1 MKEMKE
7 APEEYN
13 FEEIEDKWR
22 DYWSEEGTFKAGL
35 DDTEDN
41 FYYLNMFPYPSGTM
55 HVGHGRNYIIGD
67 TLTRFMT
74 MKGLNVLNP
83 MGFDAFG
90 LPAEN
95 AAIDRGVEPG
105 EWTEENIADFK
116 EQFRQWGIEY
126 DWDREVRTHEPGY
139 YKWTQWLFRKLYE
152 EGLAYR
158 DESPVNFC
166 PHCDTVL
173 ANEQVI
179 DGKCERCDTV
189 VEEKQLEQ
197 WFFKITEYAQ
207 DLLDDLEELEGWPE
221 HVKKMQQDWIG
232 RSEGV
237 EITFDLADRDEELD
251 VFTTRPDTL
260 FGATYM
266 ALAPEHPL
274 VEEIIAD
281 VEDPED
287 QEELRNFAD
296 ETKRIDQTR
305 RAGGDLTKEGVFTG
319 KYAVNPATGE
329 EIPIWIANFVLTE
342 YGSGAIMSVP
352 GHDQR
357 DFDFAKKYDIPIV
370 EVIAPE
376 KGEPVGELDE
386 AYEEPGYLVNSG
398 DFNGLDSETAYRE
411 IGEWLK
417 EQGKGEFTVNYKLQ
431 DWLISR
437 QRYWGAPIPMVH
449 CPECGVV
456 PVPEEDLPVEL
467 PDVEFI
473 GNKGL
478 SEIDEFVETT
488 CPHCGADAKRE
499 TDTMDTFV
507 DSSWY
512 YLRYLSAGDD
522 EKIFDSNTAND
533 WLPVDQY
540 VGGVEHA
547 ILHLLYSRFV
557 TKFLQDIDLVDFKEP
572 FERLF
577 TQGMISHQAYR
588 CDEHG
593 WIRPKNVED
602 GDRCPEC
609 GAELKVTM
617 ESMSKSKKNVVSPNE
632 LIEKYGAD
640 TERIYTLFIGPPEK
654 DVEWSDRDVKGSH
667 RFLTRV
673 WRLAVQHMD
682 LFEEEYSLEPADF
695 DEAEKELWRKI
706 NQTVKEVTE
715 DLEGF
720 SFNTAVS
727 SIMEL
732 TNEFYGQ
739 ISDADIDKGL
749 LKEGIKQLVLVIS
762 PFTPFLGE
770 ELWHRMGNDEPIME
784 EDWPEW
790 SREALEQEATEMAVQ
805 INGKVRAHVE
815 VPTSIEGDEAA
826 LKEEV
831 LGIDRIRERVDE
843 DDIKKFI
850 VVPGNL
856 VNIVV

>member
-1 MKEMKE
+1 MEKTE
-7 APEEYN
+7 EEYD
-13 FEEIEDKWR
+13 FQRIERKWQ
-22 DYWSEEGTFKAGL
+22 DYWEEEGTFKADL
-35 DDTEDN
+35 DDTDRS

-67 TLTRFMT
+67 TLTRFLK

-95 AAIDRGVEPG
+95 AAIERGIHPKQ
-105 EWTEENIADFK
+105 WTEENISDFK
-116 EQFRQWGIEY
+116 DQFSQWGIEY
-126 DWDREVRTHEPGY
+126 DWDREVRTHTPDY
-139 YKWTQWLFRKLYE
+139 YKWTQWLFLKLHE
-152 EGLAYR
+152 QGLAYR

-179 DGKCERCDTV
+179 DGKCERCSSE
-189 VEEKQLEQ
+189 VEEQQLEQ
-197 WFFKITEYAQ
+197 WFFKITEYA
-207 DLLDDLEELEGWPE
+207 EELLNDLDELDGWPD

-237 EITFDLADRDEELD
+237 EITFDLVDRKGELD

-260 FGATYM
+260 YGATYM
-266 ALAPEHPL
+266 ALAPEHPM
-274 VEEIIAD
+274 VEEIVTD
-281 VEDPED
+281 VEDES
-287 QEELRNFAD
+287 QRKELRNFVD
-296 ETKRIDQTR
+296 KTKRIDQTR

-319 KYAVNPATGE
+319 EYAVNPINGE
-329 EIPIWIANFVLTE
+329 EIPVWIANFVLTE

-352 GHDQR
+352 AHDQR
-357 DFDFAKKYDIPIV
+357 DFEFAKKYEIPIV
-370 EVIAPE
+370 EVVAPE
-376 KGEPVGELDE
+376 KGEPTGKLEE
-386 AYEEPGYLVNSG
+386 AYEEPGYLVNSE

-417 EQGKGEFTVNYKLQ
+417 ERGKGDFTVNFKLK

-437 QRYWGAPIPMVH
+437 QRYWGAPIPMIH
-449 CPECGVV
+449 CPDCGVV
-456 PVPEEDLPVEL
+456 PVPEDDLPVKL
-467 PDVEFI
+467 PEVDFI

-478 SEIDEFVETT
+478 SEIEEFVNTT
-488 CPHCGADAKRE
+488 CPRCGNQARRE

-512 YLRYLSAGDD
+512 YLRYISAGD
-522 EKIFDSNTAND
+522 EEQIFDSETVND

-547 ILHLLYSRFV
+547 ILHLLYSRFI
-557 TKFLQDIDLVDFKEP
+557 TKFLEDIDLIDFKEP

-577 TQGMISHQAYR
+577 TQGMISHRAYR
-588 CDEHG
+588 CEEHG
-593 WIRPKNVED
+593 WIRPEDVVEENK
-602 GDRCPEC
+602 CPEC
-609 GAELKVTM
+609 GVDLKVTM
-617 ESMSKSKKNVVSPNE
+617 ESMSKSKKNVVSPNK

-673 WRLAVQHMD
+673 WRLVTQYLE
-682 LFEEEYSLEPADF
+682 LFEEDHQLEVDSLNKSEAD
-695 DEAEKELWRKI
+695 LWRKI
-706 NQTVKEVTE
+706 NQTIKDVTE
-715 DLEGF
+715 DLEDF

-727 SIMEL
+727 AIMEL
-732 TNEFYGQ
+732 TNEFYRA
-739 ISDADIDKGL
+739 ISEEDPDKGL
-749 LKEGIKQLVLVIS
+749 LKEGIRKLVLIIS
-762 PFTPFLGE
+762 PFTPFLAE
-770 ELWHRMGNDEPIME
+770 ELWHRMGNDYPVME

-790 SREALEQEATEMAVQ
+790 DQEALRQEETEMAVQ
-805 INGKVRAHVE
+805 INGKVRAHVN
-815 VPTSIEGDEAA
+815 VPTSLDDDEEA
-826 LKEEV
+826 LRDRV
-831 LGIDRIRERVDE
+831 LKLDPISDRVDE
-843 DDIKKFI
+843 GEMKKFI

>member
-1 MKEMKE
+1 MNE

-22 DYWSEEGTFKAGL
+22 DYWSEEGTFQADL
-35 DDTEDN
+35 DDTERN

-116 EQFRQWGIEY
+116 AQFRQWGIEY

-139 YKWTQWLFRKLYE
+139 YKWTQWLFQKLYE

-179 DGKCERCDTV
+179 DGKCERCGTT

-207 DLLDDLEELEGWPE
+207 DLLDDLEDLDGWPD

-237 EITFDLADRDEELD
+237 EITFDLADWDEELD

-281 VEDPED
+281 VEDLED
-287 QEELRNFAD
+287 REELRNFVD

-319 KYAVNPATGE
+319 EYAVNPATGE

-376 KGEPVGELDE
+376 KGEPTGELEE

-417 EQGKGEFTVNYKLQ
+417 EQDKGEFTVNYKLQ

-437 QRYWGAPIPMVH
+437 QRYWGAPIPIVH

-456 PVPEEDLPVEL
+456 PVPEEELPVEL

-473 GNKGL
+473 GSKGL

-488 CPHCGADAKRE
+488 CPRCGTDAKRE

-522 EKIFDSNTAND
+522 EKIFDSKTAND

-547 ILHLLYSRFV
+547 ILHLLYSRFI
-557 TKFLQDIDLVDFKEP
+557 TKFLRDIELVDFDEP

-588 CDEHG
+588 CEEHG

-602 GDRCPEC
+602 GNRCPDC

-617 ESMSKSKKNVVSPNE
+617 ESMSKSKKNVVSPKE
-632 LIEKYGAD
+632 LIDEYGAD

-673 WRLAVQHMD
+673 WRLAIQHME

-732 TNEFYGQ
+732 TNEFYGK
-739 ISDADIDKGL
+739 ISDGDIDRGL
-749 LKEGIKQLVLVIS
+749 LKEGIKRLVLIIS
-762 PFTPFLGE
+762 PFTPFMGE

-784 EDWPEW
+784 EGWPEW
-790 SREALEQEATEMAVQ
+790 SQEALEQEATEMAVQ
-805 INGKVRAHVE
+805 VNGKVRAHIE
-815 VPTSIEGDEAA
+815 VPTAIEGDEAA

-831 LGIDRIRERVDE
+831 LEIDRIRERVDE
-843 DDIKKFI
+843 DEIKKFI

>member
-1 MKEMKE
+1 MTE

-13 FEEIEDKWR
+13 FEEIEAKWR
-22 DYWSEEGTFKAGL
+22 DYWREEGTFKADL
-35 DDTEDN
+35 DRTEDN

-67 TLTRFMT
+67 TLTRFMK

-95 AAIDRGVEPG
+95 AAIERGIQPG
-105 EWTEENIADFK
+105 EWTQENIADFK
-116 EQFRQWGIEY
+116 QQFRQWGIEY
-126 DWDREVRTHEPGY
+126 DWDKEVQTHDPDY
-139 YKWTQWLFRKLYE
+139 YKWTQWLFQQLYE

-158 DESPVNFC
+158 DESPVNYC
-166 PHCDTVL
+166 SHCDTVL

-179 DGKCERCDTV
+179 NGKCERCGTE
-189 VEEKQLEQ
+189 VEERELEQ

-207 DLLDDLEELEGWPE
+207 DLLDDLDDLDGWPD

-237 EITFDLADRDEELD
+237 EITFDLADREGELD

-274 VEEIIAD
+274 VDEIIAD
-281 VEDPED
+281 IED
-287 QEELRNFAD
+287 EEKKEKLRTFVR

-305 RAGGDLTKEGVFTG
+305 RAGGDLTKEGVFTDE
-319 KYAVNPATGE
+319 YAVNPANGE

-357 DFDFAKKYDIPIV
+357 DFDFARKYDIPIV

-376 KGEPVGELDE
+376 KGEPEGELEE

-398 DFNGLDSETAYRE
+398 EFNGLSSDTAYRK
-411 IGEWLK
+411 IGEWLRDR
-417 EQGKGEFTVNYKLQ
+417 GKGDFTVNFKLQ

-456 PVPEEDLPVEL
+456 PVPEENLPVEL
-467 PDVEFI
+467 PEVEFI

-478 SEIDEFVETT
+478 SAIDDFVETT
-488 CPHCGADAKRE
+488 CPNCGAKARRE

-512 YLRYLSAGDD
+512 YLRYISAGDD
-522 EKIFDSNTAND
+522 EKIFDSDTVND

-547 ILHLLYSRFV
+547 ILHLLYSRFI
-557 TKFLQDIDLVDFKEP
+557 TKFLRDIDLVDFDEP
-572 FERLF
+572 FEKLF

-593 WIRPKNVED
+593 WIRPDEVAG

-609 GAELKVTM
+609 GAELNVTM
-617 ESMSKSKKNVVSPNE
+617 ESMSKSKRNVVSPKE

-673 WRLAVQHMD
+673 WRLVAGNME
-682 LFEEEYSLEPADF
+682 LFEEDPEFRPEEF
-695 DEAEKELWRKI
+695 DEAEEELWRKV

-715 DLEGF
+715 DLEDF

-732 TNEFYGQ
+732 TNEFYRVV
-739 ISDADIDKGL
+739 ADGETDSAL
-749 LKEGIKQLVLVIS
+749 LKEGLKKLVLILS
-762 PFTPFLGE
+762 PFTPFIGE
-770 ELWHRMGNDEPIME
+770 ELWHRMGNERPIVE

-790 SREALEQEATEMAVQ
+790 EEAALQQEETEMAVQ
-805 INGKVRAHVE
+805 VNGKVRAHIE
-815 VPTSIEGDEAA
+815 VPAEISDDEAE
-826 LKEEV
+826 L
-831 LGIDRIRERVDE
+831 RERVLKLERIAERLDE
-843 DDIKKFI
+843 DEIKKFI

>member
-1 MKEMKE
+1 MEKTQ
-7 APEEYN
+7 EEYD
-13 FEEIEDKWR
+13 FQKIERKWR
-22 DYWSEEGTFKAGL
+22 DYWEEEGTFKADL
-35 DDTEDN
+35 DDTERS

-67 TLTRFMT
+67 TLTRFMK

-95 AAIDRGVEPG
+95 AAIERGIQPK

-116 EQFRQWGIEY
+116 DQFSQWGIEY
-126 DWDREVRTHEPGY
+126 DWDREVRTHTPDY
-139 YKWTQWLFRKLYE
+139 YKWTQWLFLKLHE
-152 EGLAYR
+152 QGLAYR

-166 PHCDTVL
+166 PNCDTVL

-179 DGKCERCDTV
+179 DGKCERCSSE

-197 WFFKITEYAQ
+197 WFFKITEYA
-207 DLLDDLEELEGWPE
+207 EELLNDLDELNGWPD
-221 HVKKMQQDWIG
+221 HVKKMQRDWIG

-237 EITFDLADRDEELD
+237 EITFDLVDRDGELD

-260 FGATYM
+260 YGATYM
-266 ALAPEHPL
+266 ALAPEHPM
-274 VEEIIAD
+274 VDEIVSD
-281 VEDPED
+281 VEDETER
-287 QEELRNFAD
+287 EELRSFVD

-305 RAGGDLTKEGVFTG
+305 RAGGDLTKEGIFTG
-319 KYAVNPATGE
+319 EYAVNPVNGE
-329 EIPIWIANFVLTE
+329 EIPVWIANFVLTE

-352 GHDQR
+352 AHDQR
-357 DFDFAKKYDIPIV
+357 DFDFAKKYDLPIV

-376 KGEPVGELDE
+376 KGEPTGELEE
-386 AYEEPGYLVNSG
+386 AYEEPGYLVNSV
-398 DFNGLDSETAYRE
+398 DFDGLDSETAYQE

-417 EQGKGEFTVNYKLQ
+417 ERGKGDFTVNFKLQ

-449 CPECGVV
+449 CPDCGVV
-456 PVPEEDLPVEL
+456 PVSEDDLPVEL
-467 PDVEFI
+467 PEVEFI

-478 SEIDEFVETT
+478 SEIEEFVNIT
-488 CPHCGADAKRE
+488 CPRCGNRARRE

-512 YLRYLSAGDD
+512 YLRYISAGD
-522 EKIFDSNTAND
+522 EEQIFDSETVND

-547 ILHLLYSRFV
+547 ILHLLYSRFI
-557 TKFLQDIDLVDFKEP
+557 TKFLEDIDLIDFKEP

-577 TQGMISHQAYR
+577 TQGMISHRAYR
-588 CDEHG
+588 CEEHG
-593 WIRPKNVED
+593 WVQPEEVVEENK
-602 GDRCPEC
+602 CPEC
-609 GAELKVTM
+609 GADLKVTM

-673 WRLAVQHMD
+673 WRLVTQYLE
-682 LFEEEYSLEPADF
+682 LFEEDHQLRVDSLNESETD
-695 DEAEKELWRKI
+695 LWRKI
-706 NQTVKEVTE
+706 NQTVKDVTE
-715 DLEGF
+715 DLKDF

-732 TNEFYGQ
+732 TNEFYKA
-739 ISDADIDKGL
+739 ISEEDPDKGL
-749 LKEGIKQLVLVIS
+749 LKEGIQKLVLIIS
-762 PFTPFLGE
+762 PFTPFLAE
-770 ELWHRMGNDEPIME
+770 ELWHRMDNNYPIME
-784 EDWPEW
+784 EDWPDW
-790 SREALEQEATEMAVQ
+790 CQEALKQEETEMAVQ
-805 INGKVRAHVE
+805 INGKVRAHVN
-815 VPTSIEGDEAA
+815 VPTSLDDDEEA
-826 LKEEV
+826 LRDKV
-831 LGIDRIRERVDE
+831 LKLEPISDRVDE
-843 DDIKKFI
+843 GEIKKFI

>member
-1 MKEMKE
+1 MSEVSE
-7 APEEYN
+7 NYN
-13 FEEIEDKWR
+13 FEEIEDRWR
-22 DYWSEEGTFKAGL
+22 DYWKEEGTFRADL
-35 DDTEDN
+35 DETEKN

-67 TLTRFMT
+67 TLTRFMQ

-95 AAIDRGVEPG
+95 AAIERGIQPG
-105 EWTEENIADFK
+105 EWTQENITDFK
-116 EQFRQWGIEY
+116 KQFRQWGIEY
-126 DWDREVRTHEPGY
+126 DWDKEVQTHDPGY
-139 YKWTQWLFRKLYE
+139 YKWTQWLFLKLFE
-152 EGLAYR
+152 KDLGYR

-179 DGKCERCDTV
+179 DGKCERCGTE

-197 WFFKITEYAQ
+197 WFFSITDYAQ
-207 DLLDDLEELEGWPE
+207 ELLDNLDELDGWPD
-221 HVKKMQQDWIG
+221 HVKKMQRDWIG

-237 EITFDLADRDEELD
+237 EITFDLADRQGELD

-274 VEEIIAD
+274 VEDIIDD
-281 VEDPED
+281 VEYEGKR
-287 QEELRNFAD
+287 EKLRSFVK
-296 ETKRIDQTR
+296 ETKRIDQMM
-305 RAGGDLTKEGVFTG
+305 RAGGDLAKEGVFTG
-319 KYAVNPATGE
+319 EYAVNPATGE

-352 GHDQR
+352 AHDQR
-357 DFDFAKKYDIPIV
+357 DFDFARKYDLPIV
-370 EVIAPE
+370 EVVAPE
-376 KGEPVGELDE
+376 KGNPTGELEE

-398 DFNGLDSETAYRE
+398 DFDDLDSDKAYGE
-411 IGEWLK
+411 IGEWLSDK
-417 EQGKGEFTVNYKLQ
+417 GKGEFTVNFKLQ

-449 CPECGVV
+449 CPDCGIV

-467 PDVEFI
+467 PEVDFI

-478 SEIDEFVETT
+478 SAIDEFVKTT
-488 CPHCGADAKRE
+488 CPECGGQARRE

-512 YLRYLSAGDD
+512 YLRYISAGD
-522 EKIFDSNTAND
+522 EEQIFDLDKVND

-547 ILHLLYSRFV
+547 ILHLLYSRFI
-557 TKFLQDIDLVDFKEP
+557 TKFLEDIDLIDFKEP
-572 FERLF
+572 FEKLF

-588 CDEHG
+588 CADHG
-593 WIRPKNVED
+593 WIRPENVED
-602 GDRCPEC
+602 GDRCPKC
-609 GAELKVTM
+609 GEELKVTM
-617 ESMSKSKKNVVSPNE
+617 ESMSKSKKNVVSPKE
-632 LIEKYGAD
+632 LIDEYGAD

-654 DVEWSDRDVKGSH
+654 DVEWSDRDVKGSY

-673 WRLAVQHMD
+673 WRLVTKYLD
-682 LFEEEYSLEPADF
+682 LFEEEQEMNVEDL
-695 DEAEKELWRKI
+695 DESETELWRKV

-732 TNEFYGQ
+732 TNEFYRV
-739 ISDADIDKGL
+739 ISDGTTDKGL
-749 LKEGIKQLVLVIS
+749 LKESIRKLVLITS
-762 PFTPFLGE
+762 PFTPFIGE
-770 ELWHRMGNDEPIME
+770 ELWHRMGNDYPVAE
-784 EDWPEW
+784 EGWPSWDE
-790 SREALEQEATEMAVQ
+790 EALQEERTELAVQ
-805 INGKVRAHVE
+805 INGKVRAHLE
-815 VPTSIEGDEAA
+815 VPADIADN
-826 LKEEV
+826 EEE
-831 LGIDRIRERVDE
+831 LRERVLKLE
-843 DDIKKFI
+843 RISERVAGKDIKKFI

-856 VNIVV
+856 VNIVI

>member
-1 MKEMKE
+1 MKE

-13 FEEIEDKWR
+13 FEKIENKWR
-22 DYWSEEGTFKAGL
+22 DYWSEEGTFKADL
-35 DDTEDN
+35 DDTENN

-67 TLTRFMT
+67 TLTRFMA

-105 EWTEENIADFK
+105 EWTEENIAAFK
-116 EQFRQWGIEY
+116 KQFRQWGIEY
-126 DWDREVRTHEPGY
+126 DWDREVRTHESGY
-139 YKWTQWLFRKLYE
+139 YKWTQWLFQKLYE

-158 DESPVNFC
+158 DESPVNYC

-179 DGKCERCDTV
+179 DGKCERCGTT

-207 DLLDDLEELEGWPE
+207 ELLEDLEELDGWPE
-221 HVKKMQQDWIG
+221 HVKKMQKDWIG

-237 EITFDLADRDEELD
+237 EIEFDLADRDGELD

-260 FGATYM
+260 FGVTYM

-274 VEEIIAD
+274 AKDIIGS

-287 QEELRNFAD
+287 REELQNFVD
-296 ETKRIDQTR
+296 ETKRIDQTQ

-319 KYAVNPATGE
+319 EYAVNPATGE

-376 KGEPVGELDE
+376 EGEPAGELEE
-386 AYEEPGYLVNSG
+386 ACEEPGYLVNSG
-398 DFNGLDSETAYRE
+398 DFNGMDSKTAYRE

-417 EQGKGEFTVNYKLQ
+417 ERDKGEFTVNYKLQ

-488 CPHCGADAKRE
+488 CPRCGADAKRE

-522 EKIFDSNTAND
+522 EKIFDSETVND

-577 TQGMISHQAYR
+577 TQGMISHKAYR

-593 WIRPKNVED
+593 WILPKNVED

-632 LIEKYGAD
+632 LIDEYGAD

-654 DVEWSDRDVKGSH
+654 DVEWSGRDVKGSH

-673 WRLAVQHMD
+673 WRLAIQHMD
-682 LFEEEYSLEPADF
+682 LFEEEYPLEPADF

-732 TNEFYGQ
+732 TNEFYGK
-739 ISDADIDKGL
+739 ISEGDIDEGL
-749 LKEGIKQLVLVIS
+749 LKEGIRRLVLIIS

-770 ELWHRMGNDEPIME
+770 ELWHRMGNDKPIME
-784 EDWPEW
+784 EGWPEW
-790 SREALEQEATEMAVQ
+790 SQEALKQEETEMAVQ
-805 INGKVRAHVE
+805 INGKVRAHIE
-815 VPTSIEGDEAA
+815 VPTAIEGDEAA
-826 LKEEV
+826 LREEV
-831 LGIDRIRERVDE
+831 LGIDRISERVTEDE
-843 DDIKKFI
+843 IKKFI